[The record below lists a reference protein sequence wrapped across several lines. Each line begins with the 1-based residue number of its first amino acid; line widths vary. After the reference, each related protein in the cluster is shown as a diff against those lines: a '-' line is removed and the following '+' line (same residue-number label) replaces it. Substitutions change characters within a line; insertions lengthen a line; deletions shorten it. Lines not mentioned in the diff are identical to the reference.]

1 MIPAHRFVRSRVSLA
16 TIALALLAACT
27 TTSTPEQARPEDSAR
42 LIAEGRIEEGLALM
56 EQNVK
61 AHPRDRDL
69 YAEYQVKRNGIIH
82 LLMRDA
88 DRQRSL
94 DNLDAAEANYRLILR
109 IDPQSDPGRSGL
121 DAVNRARVQIARLQE
136 GQSALQAGDLVRAE
150 QVTRLVLSE
159 DPNNRDARALA
170 RAVTAR
176 LSDTDATPAK
186 LREAFKRVV
195 TLELRDAP
203 LATIFSILSKSGD
216 INFVLDR
223 DVKTDART
231 SIFVRD
237 SSIEDVLKIL
247 LTTNQLSR
255 KVLNDN
261 SLLIYPATQ
270 SKQREHQEL
279 VMRSFYIAN
288 AEAKQTAAM
297 IKAMVKT
304 KDIFVDD
311 KLNLVI
317 MRDTPEAVQ
326 LAEQLVATQDLGEP
340 EVMLDLEVLEVSS
353 SLAQTLGIEYPT
365 QIGVYGADATGTIAD
380 KAQLTGPGRITN
392 LRAFTTNPLML
403 LNLSKNDGT
412 SNILANPRIRVKN
425 REKARVHIGERVP
438 VITTTSTANVGVSSS
453 VNYLETGLKLDVEP
467 NVFLDQDVAI
477 KVELEVSN
485 ILEQLN
491 VSGTVAYR
499 LGTRNAATTLRLRD
513 GETQVLA
520 GLIDNE
526 DRRSNTGVPGASDMP
541 VLGRLFRNE
550 GITGAKSEIV
560 LLVTPH
566 IVRNVKRSEL
576 VRAQFP
582 AGTDAVPGAAP
593 LRVGRMN
600 RMEISAGDGGPALAP
615 AKPAAA
621 PTTSSRQGSLEI
633 AVDAPP
639 EVKVGDTVTL
649 DLKLPEGTTAAN
661 AKVQITYDPA
671 VLKPVGAAAESGGDQ
686 GQLTLDLSTSGIAGG
701 PPSKPG
707 SARFQVLSKKPTST
721 DIDMLVVESNA
732 RVSVPRTFSLS
743 VVQ

>member
-1 MIPAHRFVRSRVSLA
+1 MNCPPRFVRSRVSLA
-16 TIALALLAACT
+16 AIALALLVGCA
-27 TTSTPEQARPEDSAR
+27 STPDKSLTEEGAR
-42 LIAEGRIEEGLALM
+42 LISEGRVEEGLALM

-61 AHPRDRDL
+61 AYPRNREL
-69 YAEYQVKRNGIIH
+69 YSAYQVQRNSIIH

-88 DRQRSL
+88 DRMRSL

-121 DAVNRARVQIARLQE
+121 DAISRARVQGTRLRE
-136 GQSALQAGDLVRAE
+136 GQAALQAGDLVRAE
-150 QVTRLVLSE
+150 QVARLVLSE
-159 DPNNRDARALA
+159 EPNHRDARELA
-170 RAVTAR
+170 KAVTTRQTSA
-176 LSDTDATPAK
+176 DATPAR
-186 LREAFKRVV
+186 LREAFQRTV
-195 TLELRDAP
+195 TLELRDSP
-203 LATIFSILSKSGD
+203 LATIFSILSKTGD

-247 LTTNQLSR
+247 LMTNQLSR

-270 SKQREHQEL
+270 AKQREHQEL
-279 VMRSFYIAN
+279 VMRSFYVAN

-353 SLAQTLGIEYPT
+353 SLAQTLGVEYPT
-365 QIGVYGADATGTIAD
+365 QIGVYGVGIDGTIPD
-380 KAQLTGPGRITN
+380 RVQISGPGRATG
-392 LRAFTTNPLML
+392 LRAFTANPLML

-467 NVFLDQDVAI
+467 NVFLDQDVGI

-526 DRRSNTGVPGASDMP
+526 DRRSNTSVPGASDLPM
-541 VLGRLFRNE
+541 LGRLFRNE
-550 GITGAKSEIV
+550 GTTGAKSEIV

-566 IVRNVKRSEL
+566 IVRNVRRSEL

-593 LRVGRMN
+593 LRVGKMDRLD
-600 RMEISAGDGGPALAP
+600 ITAGAGGPTVAP
-615 AKPAAA
+615 ANPTVA
-621 PTTSSRQGSLEI
+621 PTNPQGLEI
-633 AVDAPP
+633 AVSAPA
-639 EVKVGDTVTL
+639 EVKVGETLTL

-661 AKVQITYDPA
+661 AKVQINYDPA
-671 VLKPVGAAAESGGDQ
+671 VLKPVGAAADSNAEQ
-686 GQLTLDLSTSGIAGG
+686 GQATVELFTSGITGG
-701 PPSKPG
+701 APSRPG
-707 SARFQVLSKKPTST
+707 SLRFQVLSKKPTST
-721 DIDMLVVESNA
+721 DIDMLVVQSNA

>member
-1 MIPAHRFVRSRVSLA
+1 MNCPHRFVRSRISLA
-16 TIALALLAACT
+16 AIALALLAGCA
-27 TTSTPEQARPEDSAR
+27 SPEQARSDEAAR
-42 LIAEGRIEEGLALM
+42 LIAEGRIEEGLAVM
-56 EQNVK
+56 DQNVK
-61 AHPRDRDL
+61 AHPRDREI
-69 YAEYQVKRNGIIH
+69 YAEYQVQRNGIIH
-82 LLMRDA
+82 LLMREA
-88 DRQRSL
+88 DRLRSL

-109 IDPQSDPGRSGL
+109 IDPQSDQGRSGL
-121 DAVNRARVQIARLQE
+121 DAVNRARVQDARVRE
-136 GQSALQAGDLVRAE
+136 GQAALQAGDLVRAE

-159 DPNNRDARALA
+159 DPNHRDARALA
-170 RAVTAR
+170 KAVTTR
-176 LSDTDATPAK
+176 NTDTDATPVR
-186 LREAFKRVV
+186 LREAFKRTV

-203 LATIFSILSKSGD
+203 LATIFSILSKAGE
-216 INFVLDR
+216 INFILDR

-231 SIFVRD
+231 SVFVRD

-247 LTTNQLSR
+247 LMTNQLSR

-270 SKQREHQEL
+270 GKQREHQEL

-353 SLAQTLGIEYPT
+353 SLAQTLGVEYPT
-365 QIGVYGADATGTIAD
+365 SIGVYGVGVDGTVPD
-380 KAQLTGPGRITN
+380 KVQISGPGRATG

-403 LNLSKNDGT
+403 LNLSKNDGS

-425 REKARVHIGERVP
+425 REKAHVHIGERVP

-453 VNYLETGLKLDVEP
+453 VNYLETGLKLEVEP
-467 NVFLDQDVAI
+467 NVFLDQDVSI

-491 VSGTVAYR
+491 ISGTVAYR

-526 DRRSNTGVPGASDMP
+526 DRKSNTGIPGASDLPM
-541 VLGRLFRNE
+541 LGRLFRNE
-550 GITGAKSEIV
+550 TTTGAKSEIV
-560 LLVTPH
+560 LLITPH
-566 IVRNVKRSEL
+566 IVRNVTRPAL

-593 LRVGRMN
+593 LRVGKME
-600 RMEISAGDGGPALAP
+600 RMEISTGSGGPAVVP

-621 PTTSSRQGSLEI
+621 TPNQQGLEI
-633 AVDAPP
+633 AVSAPA
-639 EVKVGDTVTL
+639 EVKVGETVTL
-649 DLKLPEGTTAAN
+649 DLKLPEGTTAAT
-661 AKVQITYDPA
+661 AKVQINYDPA
-671 VLKPVGAAAESGGDQ
+671 VLKPIGVAPDSSAGQ
-686 GQLTLDLSTSGIAGG
+686 GQTTVELFTSGITGG
-701 PPSKPG
+701 TPSRPG
-707 SARFQVLSKKPTST
+707 SVRFQVLSKTPTST

-732 RVSVPRTFSLS
+732 RVSVPRTFNLS

>member
-1 MIPAHRFVRSRVSLA
+1 MIPPQKFARCRVSLA
-16 TIALALLAACT
+16 TIALALLAGCAT
-27 TTSTPEQARPEDSAR
+27 GPDRTRSDEGAR
-42 LIAEGRIEEGLALM
+42 LIAEGRLEEGLALM

-61 AHPRDRDL
+61 AHPRDREL
-69 YAEYQVKRNGIIH
+69 YTEYQVQRNSTVH

-88 DRQRSL
+88 DRMRSL
-94 DNLDAAEANYRLILR
+94 DNLDAAEADYRIILR
-109 IDPQSDPGRSGL
+109 IDPQSDQGRSGL
-121 DAVNRARVQIARLQE
+121 DAVSRARVQNSRMRE
-136 GQSALQAGDLVRAE
+136 GQAALQAGDLVRAE
-150 QVTRLVLSE
+150 QVARLVLSE
-159 DPNNRDARALA
+159 EPNNRDARALA
-170 RAVTAR
+170 KAVTAR
-176 LSDTDATPAK
+176 QPDDATPAR
-186 LREAFKRVV
+186 LREAFKRPV

-203 LATIFSILSKSGD
+203 LATIFSILSKTAEV
-216 INFVLDR
+216 NFVLDR
-223 DVKTDART
+223 DVKSDART

-237 SSIEDVLKIL
+237 CSIEDVLKIL
-247 LTTNQLSR
+247 LMTNQLNR

-270 SKQREHQEL
+270 AKQREHQEL
-279 VMRSFYIAN
+279 VMRSFYVAN

-317 MRDTPEAVQ
+317 MRDTPEAVH

-353 SLAQTLGIEYPT
+353 SLAQTLGVEYPT
-365 QIGVYGADATGTIAD
+365 SIGVYGTDAAGVIAD
-380 KAQLTGPGRITN
+380 QVQLNGDGKTTK
-392 LRAFTTNPLML
+392 LRAFTSNPLML
-403 LNLSKNDGT
+403 LNLSKTDGS

-425 REKARVHIGERVP
+425 REKAHVHIGERVP

-526 DRRSNTGVPGASDMP
+526 DRKNNTGVPGASDLPM
-541 VLGRLFRNE
+541 LGRLFRNE
-550 GITGAKSEIV
+550 GTNGAKSEIV

-566 IVRNVKRSEL
+566 IVRNVMRSEL

-600 RMEISAGDGGPALAP
+600 RLEISAGGDAPTLAP
-615 AKPAAA
+615 AKPGAAA
-621 PTTSSRQGSLEI
+621 ASQQALEV
-633 AVDAPP
+633 AVSAPP

-649 DLKLPEGTTAAN
+649 DLKLPEGTTAAT
-661 AKVQITYDPA
+661 AKVQVNYDPA
-671 VLKPVGAAAESGGDQ
+671 VLKPVGAAPEAGAEQ
-686 GQLTLDLSTSGIAGG
+686 GQLTVGLSTSGIAGG
-701 PPSKPG
+701 EPPRPASV
-707 SARFQVLSKKPTST
+707 RFQVLSKKPTST

-743 VVQ
+743 VIQ